1 MKLKDFKKLNENWD
15 NWRRQEEGVEEKE
28 PSRVPF
34 TEEEESEE
42 THEQVYKSMMDCAYA
57 GLEFQSHISDEEAA
71 AFFRK
76 MADTAEQ
83 RGNFGAIVDELRAK
97 MSGKEPEPEVK
108 FGNPFAKEA
117 GHRE

>member
-71 AFFRK
+71 AFLAALVRPCASNNVCLFISSND
-76 MADTAEQ
+76 AA
-83 RGNFGAIVDELRAK
+83 
-97 MSGKEPEPEVK
+97 
-108 FGNPFAKEA
+108 
-117 GHRE
+117 